1 MWLKMLP
8 FVLLIFLIMKPVENA
23 NILFVTTFPSVSHQ
37 SAFQPIWRELS
48 LRGHKVTVIC
58 SHPLKDKSLTNL
70 TEIDLGGMRKQAM
83 NKMPKDLMKY
93 MTQKPTFLMT
103 FTKDMI
109 ATSLF
114 SEMNKRILE
123 HEEVQKVIKG
133 NQKFDLVI
141 AEWLFPTVSA
151 FSVRFNCPLIG
162 MTSLGAPI
170 VALDTVGNPSHP
182 ILSPDHNL
190 PIGRDLSFRDR
201 ILSTLYSVYVRVY
214 YHWVVLPREDR
225 TIKKIFGE
233 HMPYIGDIERTVSLI
248 LLNRNTVFHKIMP
261 VLPNVIELGGV
272 RNVKV
277 QKPLEPELKKFLDNS
292 KNGVVYFSLGSNV
305 LSSNLPEDLIE
316 KYIKVFEQIPYNV
329 LWKWE
334 TDKLPRQPKNVFIHK
349 WLPQTSVLAHPNVKL
364 FMMQGGLQ
372 SMEETIN
379 YHVPVIGMPSHSDQT
394 MNVDTAVKYGFG
406 IGIDFD
412 DITVEN
418 LKAAIM
424 EIMTNKSY
432 KENVMHIEKLMN
444 DSPVKGIDK
453 AIWWIEYVIRHKGAK
468 HLRSPSMDI
477 PWYQYLLLDVMAVI
491 FSVLAL
497 LIFIIYKLAKL
508 SVHLY
513 RMLFCKKSKTKKE

>member
-1 MWLKMLP
+1 MCSMMLW
-8 FVLLIFLIMKPVENA
+8 VLFLYVCVPPVQNA
-23 NILFVTTFPSVSHQ
+23 NVLFLSTIPSFSHQ
-37 SAFQPIWRELS
+37 VIFQPVWKELS
-48 LRGHKVTVIC
+48 LRGHKVTAVTPN
-58 SHPLKDKSLTNL
+58 PLKDETLTNL
-70 TEIDLGGMRKQAM
+70 TEIDLGYLYEIIRKV
-83 NKMPKDLMKY
+83 PKDSWNFMLH
-93 MTQKPTFLMT
+93 KPNF
-103 FTKDMI
+103 FNVFIKDIVINDM
-109 ATSLF
+109 F
-114 SEMNKRILE
+114 SKL
-123 HEEVQKVIKG
+123 HEDLLQNPEIQNLIIG
-133 NQKFDLVI
+133 HEQFDVVI
-141 AEWLFPTVSA
+141 AEWLFPTLGA
-151 FSVRFNCPLIG
+151 FATKFNCPLIG
-162 MTSLGAPI
+162 ISSLGVPI
-170 VALDTVGNPSHP
+170 PALDAVGNPSHP
-182 ILSPDHNL
+182 VYTPDHNL
-190 PIGRDLSFRDR
+190 PLRRELSFRDR
-201 ILSTLYSVYVRVY
+201 LLSTLFSVYVRFF
-214 YHWVVLPREDR
+214 YHWIVLPREDK
-225 TIKKIFGE
+225 TVKKYFGND
-233 HMPYIGDIERTVSLI
+233 MPYIGEIERNVSLL
-248 LLNRNTVFHKIMP
+248 LLNRNPVFHKVMP
-261 VLPNVIELGGV
+261 VVPAVIELGGV
-272 RNVKV
+272 RTLKTL
-277 QKPLEPELKKFLDNS
+277 QPLSVELKKFLDNS